1 MLKDVGTTYG
11 LVGCIDSLRIQGT
24 GRDHEYDL
32 MYPASQDIDDG
43 WHIGKTT
50 YIYLS
55 SLIAK
60 PAVSIILAADLSII
74 MMRE

>member
-1 MLKDVGTTYG
+1 MLKDIGTNYG

-43 WHIGKTT
+43 WHIGKIT

-55 SLIAK
+55 SLIA
-60 PAVSIILAADLSII
+60 ADLSII
-74 MMRE
+74 IMRAQYICGV